1 MLGLPM
7 MLLVELALQHCICTF
22 ASYRE
27 CAASAKHRAHVRPQC
42 PAHARMVLRGGGDEG
57 VRDILQAL
65 PDSVRGLVGALGRAG
80 VHGDDDEESQGD
92 ASETLSDFP
101 ARRRN
106 LSGREQV
113 KRAPAAPPGNPP
125 NDDDDDDGDGDLTG
139 ELLPPADDA
148 DALREA
154 DTLDRALRKW
164 RANMEDRA
172 KNPRISLMV

>member
-65 PDSVRGLVGALGRAG
+65 PDSVRGWACICDSCTPSV
-80 VHGDDDEESQGD
+80 DE
-92 ASETLSDFP
+92 T
-101 ARRRN
+101 
-106 LSGREQV
+106 V
-113 KRAPAAPPGNPP
+113 AAATTATAVVVAVACQ
-125 NDDDDDDGDGDLTG
+125 LTY
-139 ELLPPADDA
+139 
-148 DALREA
+148 
-154 DTLDRALRKW
+154 
-164 RANMEDRA
+164 
-172 KNPRISLMV
+172 IS